1 MILYLDSSA
10 LVKFYLEERGSAE
23 VQDVYRNAEQA
34 GTVLIARAEVSA
46 SLAKAH
52 RMGLVS
58 EENARKA
65 RSLFH
70 KEWPRI
76 IHVAVSETITSRA
89 DNLAWAHALRG
100 YGAVHLAAAL
110 LWQESIN
117 LPISVATFDTNLWEA
132 ASDVGLQYWPESLT
146 PFIGS

>member
-1 MILYLDSSA
+1 VILYLDSSA
-10 LVKFYLEERGSAE
+10 LVKFYLEERGSVE
-23 VQDVYRNAEQA
+23 VREVYRDAEQA
-34 GTVLIARAEVSA
+34 GTVLITKAEVSA
-46 SLAKAH
+46 GLAKAH

-58 EENARKA
+58 EEDARKA

-70 KEWPRI
+70 KEWSGI
-76 IHVAVSETITSRA
+76 IHVAVSEILTSRA
-89 DNLAWAHALRG
+89 DDLAWPHGLRG
-100 YGAVHLAAAL
+100 YNAVHLAAAL

-132 ASDVGLQYWPESLT
+132 ANNVGLQYWPESLV